1 MTSGGPDLPAGGRLL
16 QDPRQAL
23 PSGSWLLMCWWCRAI
38 EYPGVCGLDSIVQAG
53 PHGLA
58 RLPQQAIVLS
68 RSVWVLLAS
77 LALILVA
84 SGCGGASPET
94 RFTQTQVAL
103 NGTRTPTPLET
114 ARMVIAAGTATTL
127 DPEIAASLTAEASLT
142 IATPEPGNVAT
153 HMAQYANR

>member
-1 MTSGGPDLPAGGRLL
+1 
-16 QDPRQAL
+16 
-23 PSGSWLLMCWWCRAI
+23 
-38 EYPGVCGLDSIVQAG
+38 
-53 PHGLA
+53 
-58 RLPQQAIVLS
+58 VLS

-77 LALILVA
+77 LALTLVA

-114 ARMVIAAGTATTL
+114 ARMVIAAGTVTTL

>member
-1 MTSGGPDLPAGGRLL
+1 M
-16 QDPRQAL
+16 
-23 PSGSWLLMCWWCRAI
+23 
-38 EYPGVCGLDSIVQAG
+38 QAG

-58 RLPQQAIVLS
+58 LLPQQAIVLS